1 VNQPR
6 EVYFKP
12 FFTFVGY
19 VMDMSNAVTN
29 DLMYEVLKKIQIDV
43 SSIKLSVADHS
54 RLLNRMREDELRL
67 ESMDAGILLRL
78 DRIERRFGLCEPTPT

>member
-1 VNQPR
+1 
-6 EVYFKP
+6 
-12 FFTFVGY
+12 
-19 VMDMSNAVTN
+19 MDMSNAVTN

>member
-1 VNQPR
+1 
-6 EVYFKP
+6 
-12 FFTFVGY
+12 
-19 VMDMSNAVTN
+19 MDMSNAVTN
-29 DLMYEVLKKIQIDV
+29 DLMYEVLKKIQVDV
-43 SSIKLSVADHS
+43 SSIKLSVADHA